1 MSEIRDIPQYFL
13 ERYQAEF
20 NAWAAQIPTGEFHPT
35 RWFAFNDGDLAPWS
49 PDREQGRA
57 MLGAWLF
64 AKRWVGRDGRN
75 HVEIEPYR
83 ESDKE
88 AIFKHCE
95 RMRKAGIPA
104 WARLAEPARPGIPG
118 LPFGKGNGHAN

>member
-20 NAWAAQIPTGEFHPT
+20 NAWAAQIPTGEFHPLRLFT
-35 RWFAFNDGDLAPWS
+35 FNEGDVAPWS
-49 PDREQGRA
+49 PDREQGRQL
-57 MLGAWLF
+57 LGAWLF
-64 AKRWVGRDGRN
+64 AKLSRSG
-75 HVEIEPYR
+75 VEIAPYR
-83 ESDKE
+83 DSDKE

-104 WARLAEPARPGIPG
+104 RARLAEPPRPGIPG